1 MPIRD
6 SLLDAVGFGGAG
18 QLAHQLKGEG
28 DGTAEAVAG
37 GDAAIH
43 DDFLIVDDGTG
54 QLVLKAC
61 VCGGVLSFQQA
72 EAGEDAGRGADGG
85 DLLACFGK
93 RNAGVGDGLVLG
105 EVGRTRDAAGQNDHV
120 HVAVIHILSQRVGVQ
135 VDAVAADEGAAAHG
149 GRNDD
154 FDLGAAEKVG
164 HQQGL
169 ALLGAVGKKQNSFAH
184 NQILLL

>member
-1 MPIRD
+1 M
-6 SLLDAVGFGGAG
+6 
-18 QLAHQLKGEG
+18 
-28 DGTAEAVAG
+28 
-37 GDAAIH
+37 
-43 DDFLIVDDGTG
+43 DDGTG
-54 QLVLKAC
+54 QLVLKSG
-61 VCGGVLSFQQA
+61 VGGGVPAFQQA

-85 DLLACFGK
+85 DLLACLGK

-105 EVGRTRDAAGQNDHV
+105 EVGRTRDAAGQDDHV
-120 HVAVIHILSQRVGVQ
+120 YVAVIHILGQRVGVQ
-135 VDAVAADEGAAAHG
+135 MDAVAADEGAAAHG

-154 FDLGAAEKVG
+154 FDPGAAEKVG

>member
-1 MPIRD
+1 M
-6 SLLDAVGFGGAG
+6 
-18 QLAHQLKGEG
+18 
-28 DGTAEAVAG
+28 
-37 GDAAIH
+37 
-43 DDFLIVDDGTG
+43 DDGTG
-54 QLVLKAC
+54 QLVLKSG
-61 VCGGVLSFQQA
+61 VGGGVPAFQQA

-85 DLLACFGK
+85 DLLACPGK

-105 EVGRTRDAAGQNDHV
+105 EVGRTRNAAGQDDHV
-120 HVAVIHILSQRVGVQ
+120 HIAVIYVLGQRVGVQ

-154 FDLGAAEKVG
+154 FDPGAAEKVG